1 MKRVILLLLV
11 PIMFMMTSCATIF
24 NGEKQFMSVKSMTPG
39 SKIYIDG
46 NLVGEDAVSKKLKRN
61 TNHSVIVKKEGY
73 KTQLVDIDKHMQVGW
88 AILDILTAWP
98 SLIVDA
104 VTGSWNALD
113 ETNVVV
119 ELEPN
124 K

>member
-1 MKRVILLLLV
+1 
-11 PIMFMMTSCATIF
+11 
-24 NGEKQFMSVKSMTPG
+24 MTPG